1 MGLLFKNNAETTL
14 SGGINDSV
22 TTIPVASAAVFPT
35 PDANNV
41 FFATIDDGT
50 NVEVVKVTGISSN
63 DLTVVRE
70 QDNTSASAFSTGAR
84 IELRLNAQVLDM
96 GTASLTDLDGDTKIQ
111 VEESADED
119 HIRFDTGGS
128 ERMVIN
134 NSGSVGIGVADGD
147 VTSDGASARTYVGII
162 GAANRGVLSLGSTSS
177 AGADGGKLQFV
188 NGANVLCQISGDSN
202 SGSTTAGSMDFFS
215 STGHVMRITNDSKI
229 GVGTTSPAQN
239 FTVSGNGF
247 KSRFD
252 RTGSSGTCVEYANG
266 GTVKGNVAV
275 SSGGMGLGGAFREN
289 DLFIATGG
297 NIGIGTTSP
306 GSLLHV
312 EKAGGENDLIL
323 RSNTG
328 GTGSVQGGRLRL
340 QLGAMSN
347 SGSGNADTQAGDTL
361 GKILFEGQGTDY
373 SYQGAE
379 VSAVVQTGDG
389 DDVRGNQGTMLQFHT
404 MNVGV
409 GYAQEKFRIAQ
420 NGDLTA
426 TDTSIGSLSDE
437 RIKKN
442 ITDFTGGLDIVKS
455 LQPRNFEFKDETG
468 KRKSGIRRGFV
479 AQEVLE
485 VDDYWIYEQEAND
498 KDDPE
503 YEYTKDTEKVYI
515 SNLTDKDAMYVS
527 AIKELQQ
534 QIEALQAEINTLKGE

>member
-35 PDANNV
+35 PSANNV

-70 QDNTSASAFSTGAR
+70 QDNTSASAFSTGAK
-84 IELRLNAQVLDM
+84 IELRLNAKVLEM
-96 GTASLTDLDGDTKIQ
+96 GTASLTDLDDDTKIL
-111 VEESADED
+111 VEETADED
-119 HIRFDTGGS
+119 KIKFKAAGTEIARIDSTGL
-128 ERMVIN
+128 
-134 NSGSVGIGVADGD
+134 GIGGINPTKKFHVSIAGD
-147 VTSDGASARTYVGII
+147 AS
-162 GAANRGVLSLGSTSS
+162 L
-177 AGADGGKLQFV
+177 
-188 NGANVLCQISGDSN
+188 
-202 SGSTTAGSMDFFS
+202 
-215 STGHVMRITNDSKI
+215 
-229 GVGTTSPAQN
+229 
-239 FTVSGNGF
+239 
-247 KSRFD
+247 FD
-252 RTGSSGTCVEYANG
+252 RTGSAGGVMQFANG
-266 GTVKGNVAV
+266 GTVKGNVGV
-275 SSGGMGLGGAFREN
+275 NSSGFGLGGGFRDP

-297 NIGIGTTSP
+297 NVGIGTTSP
-306 GSLLHV
+306 ASLFHV
-312 EKAGGENDLIL
+312 EKAGSENDLIL
-323 RSNTG
+323 RANTG
-328 GTGSVQGGRLRL
+328 GTGSAQGGRLVL

-347 SGSGNADTQAGDTL
+347 SGSGNADTQAGDVL
-361 GKILFEGQGTDY
+361 GKVRFDGQGTDF
-373 SYQGAE
+373 SYQGGE
-379 VSAVVQTGDG
+379 VSVVVQTGDG
-389 DDVRGNQGTMLQFHT
+389 DDIRGNQGTMMQFHT

-409 GYAQEKFRIAQ
+409 GFAQEKFRIAQ

-527 AIKELQQ
+527 AIKELQA
-534 QIEALQAEINTLKGE
+534 QIETLKSEINTLKGK